1 MDEEKKVSGE
11 IEIDPT
17 TGRQPSEQ
25 EAASGENQELASGA
39 KPVNL
44 AKSEPEE
51 AGQPE
56 DGEEFDPDFY
66 TVPDRVEVDFKV
78 TYEDVM
84 KGLAETDKRD
94 GTQRKNKVRRGML
107 LILAALELIAF
118 MQTRNGFTLI
128 LALIFGGM
136 AIYLQ
141 KRGMGINHQIAK
153 AFEAEEGQSLALA
166 PDGMEVTG
174 KKVGYQEDVR
184 VFDLEECFSLIYQKN
199 HVFIIPKRLLTPE
212 QRCGIERK
220 LKGILGDAY
229 E

>member
-17 TGRQPSEQ
+17 TGTQPSGQE
-25 EAASGENQELASGA
+25 EAAGENPEPASGA

-44 AKSEPEE
+44 AKSE
-51 AGQPE
+51 PE

-66 TVPDRVEVDFKV
+66 TVPDRVEIKFKV

-153 AFEAEEGQSLALA
+153 AFEAEEGQSLVLA

-212 QRCGIERK
+212 QICGIERK